1 MLTVEEIKKII
12 DEDAVSDRKRQAK
25 EGQRYY
31 EGDHDIKKKRIFFVN
46 ADGELQEDKTK
57 SNYKIPHPFFTELVD
72 QEVQFLLSGEEGF
85 MHAQDPDFQ
94 KVLDER
100 FNNNCDFLLE
110 FSEVL
115 TDTVVNGFGYMYAY
129 MGEDGQTHF
138 QCADSKGVVEVRAKE
153 TNDRCD
159 YVIYWY
165 VDRITP
171 DGKRIKRV
179 EVWDKTHV
187 HYFNQVG
194 DGEIMPD
201 TEEEHNPRPHI
212 LYTKGKKLYE
222 ANYGTIPFFL
232 LKNNRKQL
240 SGLNPVKAIID
251 DYDIMNCGLSNNIED
266 ANEVTYF
273 VKGFEGDNLD
283 ELILNIKA
291 KKAVGLA
298 EGGGVEVETV
308 NIPFEARKAKMEID
322 KEDIYH
328 AGMGFNSTGLK
339 DSSATTNLQI
349 QMGYQLLQM
358 KTTKLEANVKQFLGC
373 MLDIVIN
380 EVNKQNDT
388 DYKKSEVTIDFKPQ
402 TPTNAK
408 ENADIEHIKAQT
420 MQTNI
425 DTYLNLQAKIGDEV
439 LLKKI
444 AEEIDVDY
452 DELKKSAPKPEDD
465 PLYKAQEAVKNAP
478 VESGGVI
485 G

>member
-1 MLTVEEIKKII
+1 MLTVEEIKKFI
-12 DEDAVSDRKRQAK
+12 DQDTVSDRKRQAK
-25 EGQRYY
+25 VGQRYY
-31 EGDHDIKKKRIFFVN
+31 LGDHDIKKKRIFFIN
-46 ADGELQEDKTK
+46 AEGKLQEDKTK
-57 SNYKIPHPFFTELVD
+57 SNYRIPHPFFTELAD

-85 MHAQDPDFQ
+85 MHAQDPDLQ

-129 MGEDGQTHF
+129 MGEDGQTHY
-138 QCADSKGVVEVRAKE
+138 QCADSMGVVEVRAKE
-153 TNDRCD
+153 TNDKCD
-159 YVIYWY
+159 YIIYWY

-171 DGKRIKRV
+171 EGKRIKRI
-179 EVWDKTHV
+179 EVWDKSHV
-187 HYFNQVG
+187 HYFNQID
-194 DGEIMPD
+194 DGEIMID

-222 ANYGTIPFFL
+222 ANYGTIPFFS
-232 LKNNRKQL
+232 LKNNRMQL
-240 SGLNPVKAIID
+240 SGLHPVKAIID

-273 VKGFEGDNLD
+273 VKGFAGDDLD
-283 ELILNIKA
+283 ELIMNIRA

-298 EGGGVEVETV
+298 ENGSVEVETV
-308 NIPFEARKAKMEID
+308 DIPFEARKAKMEID

-349 QMGYQLLQM
+349 HMGYQLLQM
-358 KTTKLEANVKQFLGC
+358 KVTKFEANAKQFLGC
-373 MLDIVIN
+373 LLDITLH
-380 EVNKQNDT
+380 EVNKQNGT
-388 DYKKSEVTIDFKPQ
+388 DYKKADVTIDFKPQ

-408 ENADIEHIKAQT
+408 ENADIEYIKAQI

-425 DTYLNLQAKIGDEV
+425 NTYLSIQANIGDEI

-444 AEEIDVDY
+444 AEELDIDF
-452 DELKKSAPKPEDD
+452 DELKASAPKPEDD
-465 PLYKAQEAVKNAP
+465 PLYRAQNTLENAP
-478 VESGGVI
+478 IESGGMI

>member
-1 MLTVEEIKKII
+1 MLTVEEIKKFI
-12 DEDAVSDRKRQAK
+12 DQDTVSDRKRQAK
-25 EGQRYY
+25 DGQRYY
-31 EGDHDIKKKRIFFVN
+31 DGDHDILKKKLYFLNNEGKLLEEKF
-46 ADGELQEDKTK
+46 K
-57 SNYKIPHPFFTELVD
+57 SNYRIPHPFFTELVD
-72 QEVQFLLSGEEGF
+72 QEVQFLLSGEDGF
-85 MHAQDPDFQ
+85 MHAQDPDLQ

-100 FNNNCDFLLE
+100 FNNNCDFMLE
-110 FSEVL
+110 FSDAL

-138 QCADSKGVVEVRAKE
+138 QCADSMGVVEVRAKE

-187 HYFNQVG
+187 HYFNQVD

-201 TEEEHNPRPHI
+201 SEEEHNPRPHI

-240 SGLNPVKAIID
+240 SGLKPVKPLID
-251 DYDIMNCGLSNNIED
+251 DYDIINSGLTNNIED
-266 ANEVTYF
+266 TSEAIYLVT
-273 VKGFEGDNLD
+273 GFPGDDVD
-283 ELILNIKA
+283 ELMMNLKA
-291 KKAVGLA
+291 KKHIGIPENGKIDVQ
-298 EGGGVEVETV
+298 TV
-308 NIPFEARKAKMEID
+308 DVPFEARRIKMDIT

-358 KTTKLEANVKQFLGC
+358 KVTKLEANVKQFLGR

-380 EVNKQNDT
+380 EVNKQNGT
-388 DYKKSEVTIDFKPQ
+388 DFKKSEVTIDFKPQ

-420 MQTNI
+420 MQTKI
-425 DTYLNLQAKIGDEV
+425 DTLLNLQPKIGDEV

-452 DELKKSAPKPEDD
+452 DELKASAPKLEDD
-465 PLYKAQEAVKNAP
+465 PLYKAQKTLENAP

>member
-1 MLTVEEIKKII
+1 MLTVEEIKKFI
-12 DEDAVSDRKRQAK
+12 EQDAVSDRKRQAR

-31 EGDHDIKKKRIFFVN
+31 EGDHDILKKKLYFLN
-46 ADGELQEDKTK
+46 NQGELLEEKFK
-57 SNYKIPHPFFTELVD
+57 SNYRIPHPFFTELTD
-72 QEVQFLLSGEEGF
+72 QEVQFLLSGEDGF

-115 TDTVVNGFGYMYAY
+115 TDTVVNGFGYMYGY

-138 QCADSKGVVEVRAKE
+138 QCADSMGVVEVRAKE
-153 TNDRCD
+153 TSDRCD

-171 DGKRIKRV
+171 EGKRIKRV
-179 EVWDKTHV
+179 EVWDKSHV
-187 HYFNQVG
+187 HYFYQVD
-194 DGEIMPD
+194 DGEIMSD

-222 ANYGTIPFFL
+222 ANYSTIPFFL
-232 LKNNRKQL
+232 LKNNRKQT
-240 SGLNPVKAIID
+240 SGLKPVKALID
-251 DYDIMNCGLSNNIED
+251 DYDIINSGLTNNIED
-266 ANEVTYF
+266 TSEAIYVVT
-273 VKGFEGDNLD
+273 GFPGDDID
-283 ELILNIKA
+283 ELMLNLKA
-291 KKAVGLA
+291 KKHIGMA
-298 EGGGVEVETV
+298 EGGSVDVKTV
-308 NIPFEARKAKMEID
+308 DIPFEARRVKMDIT

-358 KTTKLEANVKQFLGC
+358 KTTKFEANVKQFLGC

-380 EVNKQNDT
+380 EVNKQNGT
-388 DYKKSEVTIDFKPQ
+388 DYKKSEVTIDFKPE

-408 ENADIEHIKAQT
+408 ENVEIEHIKAQT
-420 MQTNI
+420 MQTNVN
-425 DTYLNLQAKIGDEV
+425 TYLSIQANIGDEM

-444 AEEIDVDY
+444 AEEIGVDY
-452 DELKKSAPKPEDD
+452 DDLKASAPKPEDD
-465 PLYKAQEAVKNAP
+465 PLYKAQETLENAP
-478 VESGGVI
+478 VESGGMI